1 MPFITQGKTNLK
13 YILIV
18 GILALVVGAG
28 ILGYGRWIAKEEA
41 KLSGLLGLEQ
51 NEEETEKPF
60 QPLNTEGWQAYRNE
74 EYGFEFKYPAEWYD
88 KPGETKEEAGR
99 FYLFGSSFC
108 GRSCQRENS
117 NISFG
122 VENNDALLSVS
133 EWMKQNVVVVGIEAD
148 EPIIIDGSQGIK
160 RNYKG
165 VNNSTVAV
173 LVIFP
178 QKDKLDTRAK
188 QRGGDEAPASATT
201 LYYFETSGHKNIEIL
216 NQILLDFRFLK

>member
-1 MPFITQGKTNLK
+1 MPFITRVAAKGEEEDLSSLTTQGKTNLK
-13 YILIV
+13 YILII

-41 KLSGLLGLEQ
+41 KLSGLLGFGQ

-60 QPLNTEGWQAYRNE
+60 KPLNTEGWQTYRNE

-99 FYLFGSSFC
+99 FYLFDSSFC
-108 GRSCQRENS
+108 GGSCQRENS

-122 VENNDALLSVS
+122 IGSNDALLSIS
-133 EWMKQNVVVVGIEAD
+133 EWMKQNVVVVGMEAD
-148 EPIIIDGSQGIK
+148 GPIVIDDSQGIK

-165 VNNSTVAV
+165 ANNETVAV
-173 LVIFP
+173 LAMFP
-178 QKDKLDTRAK
+178 QKDKLN
-188 QRGGDEAPASATT
+188 T
-201 LYYFETSGHKNIEIL
+201 LYYFETSGHENIKIL
-216 NQILLDFRFLK
+216 NQILLEFRFLK